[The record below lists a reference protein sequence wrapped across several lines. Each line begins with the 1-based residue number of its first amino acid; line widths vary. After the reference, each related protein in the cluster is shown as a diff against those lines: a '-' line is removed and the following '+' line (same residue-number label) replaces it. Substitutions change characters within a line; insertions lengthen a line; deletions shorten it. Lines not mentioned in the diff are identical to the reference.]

1 MLPILMFM
9 LYTQII
15 LVMLEVFGKD
25 QRLRFWSLI
34 DSVPIMMLMRQ
45 LESLCGLAS
54 ACPNEKAKATL
65 LDTHCQSMVA
75 QMKGLTLTHDD
86 VKGFSEALKTS
97 VFTEDQVA
105 TLVAAASD
113 SLLKAAAGQPA
124 RKATQKLVDLRP
136 YLTQSEVASFQ
147 GPASLSVK
155 IHLAVQCCMRVGLT
169 NPSEP
174 AAGTILKMI
183 QQFNTKELADPQTFL
198 NSLQLLKQQFKAER
212 KKVGKEW
219 DDLYV
224 LEYNGI
230 PKDLPQQVFQRAF
243 SKEPPS
249 EIGGHAPLAP
259 GGPLR
264 INNNAIAGRRNG
276 QADSMN
282 MTPMFTFASM
292 VQNSLAH
299 LNQAICLGHGVH
311 GHAHG
316 HAPLGHGHAA
326 LGNGHAALAHGNT
339 CASQA
344 HDAQPLAIED
354 LRGKAATTTPALPVE
369 TKEEEPE
376 VVDTKANKSLSP
388 AEQAQCMLSA
398 WEVPQ
403 EQDAGGSGGKARGR
417 GRGRGRGGGRGRG
430 RGRGKGKGKVVED
443 DSKMIMKSKNTK
455 NLKPMKTMKVKDTP
469 KQTMKRPSASTLVRG
484 VKHVGKEVSGV
495 SWEERLKRRPHG
507 CASCRWKPGCC
518 PSCWK

>member
-1 MLPILMFM
+1 MLPMFMFM

-15 LVMLEVFGKD
+15 YLECLKCLERIKDYDFGF
-25 QRLRFWSLI
+25 L

-65 LDTHCQSMVA
+65 LGTHCQSMVG
-75 QMKGLTLTHDD
+75 QMKGLALTHDD

-105 TLVAAASD
+105 KLVAAASD
-113 SLLKAAAGQPA
+113 SLLKAAGGQPA
-124 RKATQKLVDLRP
+124 RKATHLRP

-155 IHLAVQCCMRVGLT
+155 IDLAVQCCMRVGLT

-198 NSLQLLKQQFKAER
+198 NSLQLLKQQFKSER
-212 KKVGKEW
+212 KKQGKDL

-224 LEYNGI
+224 C
-230 PKDLPQQVFQRAF
+230 
-243 SKEPPS
+243 
-249 EIGGHAPLAP
+249 GHAPLAP

-264 INNNAIAGRRNG
+264 INNSAIAGRRSG

-282 MTPMFTFASM
+282 MNPIFTCASM
-292 VQNSLAH
+292 VNS
-299 LNQAICLGHGVH
+299 LNQAMCLGHGVH
-311 GHAHG
+311 GLA
-316 HAPLGHGHAA
+316 HGHAA
-326 LGNGHAALAHGNT
+326 LGHGNA
-339 CASQA
+339 CGSQA

-354 LRGKAATTTPALPVE
+354 LRGKDATPALPVQ

-376 VVDTKANKSLSP
+376 VVGTKGNKPLSP
-388 AEQAQCMLSA
+388 AEQAQCMLEA
-398 WEVPQ
+398 WELPS
-403 EQDAGGSGGKARGR
+403 EQDAGGKARGR

-430 RGRGKGKGKVVED
+430 RGRGKGKVVED

-455 NLKPMKTMKVKDTP
+455 NLKSMKTMKVVKDTP

-484 VKHVGKEVSGV
+484 VKHVGKEVPGV